1 MENWKVKELLD
12 LLSQGINRVTKIHI
26 LVGQTKQG
34 ILQAIRETQG
44 LFKVRHDDNESTK
57 LIQLASRASTS
68 KKRKK
73 KIRIR
78 SRKMYFLLLICWLLH
93 IHIYRVHIANKI
105 PNPSRNIL
113 H

>member
-68 KKRKK
+68 KKKK
-73 KIRIR
+73 EKKASIF
-78 SRKMYFLLLICWLLH
+78 SLICSLLH
-93 IHIYRVHIANKI
+93 RYIYTV
-105 PNPSRNIL
+105 IL
-113 H
+113 